1 VFSVSLWFVYLG
13 NLFLGSPLI
22 NSLVRDF
29 YNNLIKSKHPKSKI
43 AMRATIPV
51 VASEP
56 ASKKLSTLRR
66 FLQYLLLYRKEIPI
80 ALTLVFI
87 GAVTQAIGPFF
98 LGWSI
103 DHLIEKGN
111 LQGLLLLL
119 GLLALNYGL
128 GILAIRGQIIRV
140 GWIMQRLLAQL
151 RQDIFLKIQS
161 LPLSFFDRSEAGDL
175 MSRLLNDV
183 NTVNQAFGLTIAQ
196 MLGNIFSLVG
206 IIIAMLSINLQ
217 LGLLSNLVVPL
228 MIFTTSLFARWA
240 RARFRVTRQTIGQL
254 SAKLE
259 EDIGSVRE
267 AQAFNR
273 VQTNIAQFDVLNA
286 ANRDA
291 NVEAVAITSAFLPSI
306 DFLNTLATAG
316 VLAYGGYLAVTGSV
330 TVGVVTSFL
339 LYVQQFF
346 RPIQI
351 LSQFYTQ
358 AQSAFAGLERIFLL
372 LDEPSELKDAPDAT
386 EMPPIQGE
394 VRFEN
399 VKFGYNP
406 DQLVLKGVNLH
417 AYPGQMIALVG
428 PTGSGKST
436 IINLILRFYDV
447 SGGAVKIDDIDVRSV
462 TQASLRRQI
471 GIVLQDNILFSG
483 TVAENI
489 AFGAPHTTQA
499 DIEAAA
505 QLANVHDFITSLPQG
520 YTTQLGERG
529 APLSQGQRQLI
540 SIARAVLINPRIL
553 ILDEAT
559 SSIDTRTEAL
569 VQSAIARL
577 LQGRTSFVIAHRL
590 STVTQANQVLVIQ
603 QGQIVEQGT
612 HAELI
617 DRQGVYANLYSLQLG
632 AADTTVLQNEK

>member
-1 VFSVSLWFVYLG
+1 MRG
-13 NLFLGSPLI
+13 TSPI
-22 NSLVRDF
+22 
-29 YNNLIKSKHPKSKI
+29 
-43 AMRATIPV
+43 
-51 VASEP
+51 VASEQL
-56 ASKKLSTLRR
+56 ATQQLSTVRR
-66 FLQYLLLYRKEIPI
+66 FLQYLRPYRKEIPI
-80 ALTLVFI
+80 ALTLVLI
-87 GAVTQAIGPFF
+87 GASTQAIAPFL
-98 LGWSI
+98 LGWSV
-103 DHLIEKGN
+103 DHLIAQGN
-111 LQGLLLLL
+111 LSGLLLLL
-119 GLLALNYGL
+119 GLLALLYVL
-128 GILAIRGQIIRV
+128 GISATRGQIVRV

-183 NTVNQAFGLTIAQ
+183 NTVNQAFGQTVAQ
-196 MLGNIFSLVG
+196 MLGNVFSLVG
-206 IIIAMLSINLQ
+206 IVIAMLAINLQ

-240 RARFRVTRQTIGQL
+240 RTKFRVTRQTIGDL

-259 EDIGSVRE
+259 EDISSVRE

-273 VQTNIAQFDVLNA
+273 VHINIQEFDLLNA

-291 NVEAVAITSAFLPSI
+291 NVEAVAITAAFLPSI

-316 VLAYGGYLAVTGSV
+316 VLAFGGYLAVTGAA

-372 LDEPSELKDAPDAT
+372 LDEPAQLKDAPDAQ
-386 EMPPIQGE
+386 EMPAIQGE

-399 VKFGYNP
+399 VTFGYNP
-406 DQLVLKGVNLH
+406 EQLVLKGVNLH
-417 AYPGQMIALVG
+417 ASPGQMIALVG
-428 PTGSGKST
+428 STGSGKTT

-447 SGGAVKIDDIDVRSV
+447 SGGAVKIDDIDVRRV

-489 AFGAPHTTQA
+489 AFGAPYASQA
-499 DIEAAA
+499 EIESAA
-505 QLANVHDFITSLPQG
+505 QLANVHEFITSLPQG
-520 YTTQLGERG
+520 YATKLGERG

-590 STVTQANQVLVIQ
+590 STVTQADQVLVIQ

-612 HAELI
+612 HTQLI
-617 DRQGVYANLYSLQLG
+617 KQQGVYANLYSLQLG
-632 AADTTVLQNEK
+632 ANNS

>member
-1 VFSVSLWFVYLG
+1 
-13 NLFLGSPLI
+13 
-22 NSLVRDF
+22 
-29 YNNLIKSKHPKSKI
+29 
-43 AMRATIPV
+43 MRGTVPV
-51 VASEP
+51 VASEDKP
-56 ASKKLSTLRR
+56 SQQLSTLQR
-66 FLQYLLLYRKEIPI
+66 FLQYLLRYRKDIPI

-87 GAVTQAIGPFF
+87 GAVTQTIGPFF
-98 LGWSI
+98 IGWSI
-103 DHLIEKGN
+103 DHLIAQGN

-128 GILAIRGQIIRV
+128 GVLAIRGQIIRV

-151 RQDIFLKIQS
+151 RQDIFIKIQS

-196 MLGNIFSLVG
+196 MLGNTFSLVG

-240 RARFRVTRQTIGQL
+240 RARFRVTRQTIGEL

-273 VQTNIAQFDVLNA
+273 VQMNIQEFDVLNA

-316 VLAYGGYLAVTGSV
+316 VLAYGGYLAVTGAA
-330 TVGVVTSFL
+330 TVGVVTAFL

-372 LDEPSELKDAPDAT
+372 LDEPSQLNDAPDAT

-394 VRFEN
+394 VTFDN

-489 AFGAPHTTQA
+489 AFGAPYATQA

-505 QLANVHDFITSLPQG
+505 QLANVHEFITSLPQG

-569 VQSAIARL
+569 VQIAIARL

-590 STVTQANQVLVIQ
+590 STVTQADQVLVIQ
-603 QGQIVEQGT
+603 QGEIVEQGT

-617 DRQGVYANLYSLQLG
+617 NQQGVYANLYALQLG
-632 AADTTVLQNEK
+632 AADITVIQNEK

>member
-1 VFSVSLWFVYLG
+1 
-13 NLFLGSPLI
+13 
-22 NSLVRDF
+22 
-29 YNNLIKSKHPKSKI
+29 
-43 AMRATIPV
+43 MRGTIPV
-51 VASEP
+51 VASEEN
-56 ASKKLSTLRR
+56 ASQQLSTLRR
-66 FLQYLLLYRKEIPI
+66 FLQYVLLHRKEIPV
-80 ALTLVFI
+80 ALTLVLI
-87 GAVTQAIGPFF
+87 GAITQAVGPFF

-103 DHLIEKGN
+103 DRLIAQGD
-111 LQGLLLLL
+111 LQGLLVLL
-119 GLLALNYGL
+119 GLLGLNYGL
-128 GILAIRGQIIRV
+128 GVLAIRGQIIRV

-151 RQDIFLKIQS
+151 RQDIFIKIQS

-196 MLGNIFSLVG
+196 MLGNTFSLVG
-206 IIIAMLSINLQ
+206 IVIAMLSINLQ

-240 RARFRVTRQTIGQL
+240 RVRFRVTRQTIGEL

-273 VQTNIAQFDVLNA
+273 VQMNIAEFDVLNA

-316 VLAYGGYLAVTGSV
+316 VLAYGGYLAVTGAA

-394 VRFEN
+394 VAFEN

-417 AYPGQMIALVG
+417 AYPGQMVALVG
-428 PTGSGKST
+428 QTGSGKST

-447 SGGAVKIDDIDVRSV
+447 SSGAVKIDNIDVRSV

-471 GIVLQDNILFSG
+471 GIVLQDNILFTG

-489 AFGAPHTTQA
+489 AFGAPYATQA

-505 QLANVHDFITSLPQG
+505 QLANVHEFITSLPQG

-590 STVTQANQVLVIQ
+590 STVTQADRVLVIQ

-612 HAELI
+612 HAELVNQ
-617 DRQGVYANLYSLQLG
+617 QGVYANLYALQLG
-632 AADTTVLQNEK
+632 AADTMVLQNEK

>member
-1 VFSVSLWFVYLG
+1 MRSTAAVVVS
-13 NLFLGSPLI
+13 
-22 NSLVRDF
+22 
-29 YNNLIKSKHPKSKI
+29 
-43 AMRATIPV
+43 
-51 VASEP
+51 EEQ
-56 ASKKLSTLRR
+56 ASKQVSTLGR
-66 FLQYLLLYRKEIPI
+66 FLQYLRPYGKEIPI
-80 ALTLVFI
+80 AVTLVLI
-87 GAVTQAIGPFF
+87 GAITQAIGPFF

-103 DHLIEKGN
+103 DNLIAKGN

-119 GLLALNYGL
+119 GLLALNYGV
-128 GILAIRGQIIRV
+128 GVLAIRGQIIRV

-151 RQDIFLKIQS
+151 RQDIFIKIQS

-196 MLGNIFSLVG
+196 MLGNTFSLIG
-206 IIIAMLSINLQ
+206 IVIAMLSINLQ

-240 RARFRVTRQTIGQL
+240 RSRFRVTRQTIGEL

-273 VQTNIAQFDVLNA
+273 VQSNIAEFEILNA

-306 DFLNTLATAG
+306 DFLNTLATAA
-316 VLAYGGYLAVTGSV
+316 VLAYGGYLAVTGRA

-372 LDEPSELKDAPDAT
+372 LDEPSQLKDAPDAT

-428 PTGSGKST
+428 GTGSGKTT

-447 SGGAVKIDDIDVRSV
+447 SSGAVKIDDIDVRSV

-489 AFGAPHTTQA
+489 AFGCPYASQA
-499 DIEAAA
+499 DIEGAAHA
-505 QLANVHDFITSLPQG
+505 ANVHEFITSLPQG
-520 YTTQLGERG
+520 YTTRLGEKG

-569 VQSAIARL
+569 VQTAIARL

-590 STVTQANQVLVIQ
+590 STVTQADKVLVIQ

-617 DRQGVYANLYSLQLG
+617 DQQGVYANLYALQLG
-632 AADTTVLQNEK
+632 AADMVKGNGGDEGDEGDEGDK

>member
-1 VFSVSLWFVYLG
+1 
-13 NLFLGSPLI
+13 
-22 NSLVRDF
+22 
-29 YNNLIKSKHPKSKI
+29 
-43 AMRATIPV
+43 MRGIGPV
-51 VASEP
+51 VAPEQQ
-56 ASKKLSTLRR
+56 ATNQLSTLRR
-66 FLQYLLLYRKEIPI
+66 FLQYLRPYRKEIPI
-80 ALTLVFI
+80 ALTLVMI
-87 GAVTQAIGPFF
+87 GASTQAIGPFL
-98 LGWSI
+98 LGWSV
-103 DHLIEKGN
+103 DHLIAQGN

-119 GLLALNYGL
+119 ALLGVIYSL
-128 GILAIRGQIIRV
+128 GVWAIRGQIMRV

-151 RQDIFLKIQS
+151 RQDIFIKIQS

-183 NTVNQAFGLTIAQ
+183 NTVNQAFGQTIAQ

-206 IIIAMLSINLQ
+206 IVIAMLTINLQ

-228 MIFTTSLFARWA
+228 MILTTSLFARWA
-240 RARFRVTRQTIGQL
+240 RARFRVTRQTIGEL

-273 VQTNIAQFDVLNA
+273 VHINIAEFDILNA

-291 NVEAVAITSAFLPSI
+291 NVEAVAITAAFLPSI

-316 VLAYGGYLAVTGSV
+316 VLAYGGYLAVTGGA

-372 LDEPSELKDAPDAT
+372 LDEPSQLNDVPDAI

-394 VRFEN
+394 VTFED

-406 DQLVLKGVNLH
+406 EQLVLKGVNLH

-428 PTGSGKST
+428 PTGSGKTT

-447 SGGAVKIDDIDVRSV
+447 SDGAVKIDEIDVRSV

-489 AFGAPHTTQA
+489 AFGVPNATQA

-505 QLANVHDFITSLPQG
+505 QLANVHEFITSLPQG

-590 STVTQANQVLVIQ
+590 STVTQASQVLVIQ
-603 QGQIVEQGT
+603 QGQIVERGT

-617 DRQGVYANLYSLQLG
+617 AKQGVYANLYALQLG
-632 AADTTVLQNEK
+632 ATAT

>member
-1 VFSVSLWFVYLG
+1 MRSIGLGMVSEQKAQKQ
-13 NLFLGSPLI
+13 I
-22 NSLVRDF
+22 
-29 YNNLIKSKHPKSKI
+29 
-43 AMRATIPV
+43 
-51 VASEP
+51 
-56 ASKKLSTLRR
+56 STLQR
-66 FLQYLLLYRKEIPI
+66 FLQYLRPFRKEIPV
-80 ALTLVFI
+80 ALMLVSI
-87 GAVTQAIGPFF
+87 GAATQSVGPFL

-103 DHLIEKGN
+103 DHVIAKGD

-119 GLLALNYGL
+119 GLLAIIYLS
-128 GILAIRGQIIRV
+128 GIWAIRGQILRV
-140 GWIMQRLLAQL
+140 GSIMQRLLAQL
-151 RQDIFLKIQS
+151 RQDIFIKIQS

-183 NTVNQAFGLTIAQ
+183 NTVNQAFGQTVAQ
-196 MLGNIFSLVG
+196 MLGNLLSLVG
-206 IIIAMLSINLQ
+206 IVVAMLAINLQ

-228 MIFTTSLFARWA
+228 MIFTTGLFSGWA
-240 RARFRVTRQTIGQL
+240 RTRFRVTRQTIGEL

-259 EDIGSVRE
+259 EDISSVRE

-273 VQTNIAQFDVLNA
+273 VQLNIEEFDLLNA

-291 NVEAVAITSAFLPSI
+291 NVQAVAITSAFLPSI

-316 VLAYGGYLAVTGSV
+316 VLAYGGYLAVTGAA

-372 LDEPSELKDAPDAT
+372 LDEPSELKDVADAV

-394 VRFEN
+394 VLFEA
-399 VKFGYNP
+399 VTFGYTP
-406 DQLVLKGVNLH
+406 DQQVLKGVNLAAH
-417 AYPGQMIALVG
+417 PGQMIALVG
-428 PTGSGKST
+428 PTGAGKST

-447 SGGAVKIDDIDVRSV
+447 SGGAVKIDGVDVRSV

-489 AFGAPHTTQA
+489 AFGMPSATQVEV
-499 DIEAAA
+499 EAAA
-505 QLANVHDFITSLPQG
+505 QLANVHEFITSLPQG
-520 YTTQLGERG
+520 YATQLGERG

-569 VQSAIARL
+569 VQTAIARL
-577 LQGRTSFVIAHRL
+577 LKNRTSFVIAHRL
-590 STVTQANQVLVIQ
+590 STVTQADQVLVIQ
-603 QGQIVEQGT
+603 QGTIAEQGT
-612 HAELI
+612 HAKLI
-617 DRQGVYANLYSLQLG
+617 EKGGVYANLYALQMT
-632 AADTTVLQNEK
+632 ATTPVAV

>member
-1 VFSVSLWFVYLG
+1 
-13 NLFLGSPLI
+13 
-22 NSLVRDF
+22 
-29 YNNLIKSKHPKSKI
+29 
-43 AMRATIPV
+43 MRAAPV
-51 VASEP
+51 VASEEK
-56 ASKKLSTLRR
+56 ATHQLSTLRR
-66 FLQYLLLYRKEIPI
+66 FLQYLQPYRKEIPI
-80 ALTLVFI
+80 ALTLVLI
-87 GAVTQAIGPFF
+87 GAATQAIGPFL

-103 DHLIEKGN
+103 DHLIAQGN
-111 LQGLLLLL
+111 LQGLFLLL
-119 GLLALNYGL
+119 GLLALIYGF
-128 GILAIRGQIIRV
+128 GIWAIRGQILRV

-151 RQDIFLKIQS
+151 RQDIFTKIQS

-183 NTVNQAFGLTIAQ
+183 NTVNQAFGQTIAQ
-196 MLGNIFSLVG
+196 MLGNIFSLIG

-240 RARFRVTRQTIGQL
+240 RARFRTTRQTIGEL
-254 SAKLE
+254 STKLE

-273 VQTNIAQFDVLNA
+273 VQMNIEEFEILNA

-291 NVEAVAITSAFLPSI
+291 NVQAVAITAAFLPSI
-306 DFLNTLATAG
+306 DFLNTLAIAG
-316 VLAYGGYLAVTGSV
+316 VLAYGGYLTVTGAA

-372 LDEPSELKDAPDAT
+372 LDEPSQLQDAPDAMQ
-386 EMPPIQGE
+386 MPPIQGE
-394 VRFEN
+394 VTFEN
-399 VKFGYNP
+399 VTFGYNP
-406 DQLVLKGVNLH
+406 DQLVLKRVNLH
-417 AYPGQMIALVG
+417 AYPGQMVALVG
-428 PTGSGKST
+428 PTGSGKTT

-447 SGGAVKIDDIDVRSV
+447 SSGAVKIDGVDVRKV

-489 AFGAPHTTQA
+489 AFGVPYATQA

-505 QLANVHDFITSLPQG
+505 QMANVHEFITSLPQG

-569 VQSAIARL
+569 VQTAIARL
-577 LQGRTSFVIAHRL
+577 LQDRTSFVIAHRL
-590 STVTQANQVLVIQ
+590 STVTQADQVLVIQ

-612 HAELI
+612 HTELI
-617 DRQGVYANLYSLQLG
+617 QQQGVYANLYALQLG
-632 AADTTVLQNEK
+632 AANKMEV

>member
-1 VFSVSLWFVYLG
+1 MRSSSSVIV
-13 NLFLGSPLI
+13 PEQ
-22 NSLVRDF
+22 
-29 YNNLIKSKHPKSKI
+29 KAQKQ
-43 AMRATIPV
+43 
-51 VASEP
+51 
-56 ASKKLSTLRR
+56 LSTLRR
-66 FLQYLLLYRKEIPI
+66 FLQYLRPFRQEIPI
-80 ALTLVFI
+80 ALSFVAI
-87 GAVTQAIGPFF
+87 GAATQAIGPYL

-103 DHLIEKGN
+103 DHVIAQGN

-119 GLLALNYGL
+119 GMLAIIYLS

-140 GWIMQRLLAQL
+140 GSIMQRLLAQL
-151 RQDIFLKIQS
+151 RQDIFVKIQS

-183 NTVNQAFGLTIAQ
+183 NTVNQAFGQTVAQ
-196 MLGNIFSLVG
+196 MLGNLFSLVG
-206 IIIAMLSINLQ
+206 IVIAMLTINLQ

-228 MIFTTSLFARWA
+228 MIFTTGFFSRWA
-240 RARFRVTRQTIGQL
+240 RARFRITRKTIGEL

-259 EDIGSVRE
+259 EDIGSVKE

-273 VQTNIAQFDVLNA
+273 VQLNIEEFDLLNA

-291 NVEAVAITSAFLPSI
+291 NVQAVAITSAFLPSI

-316 VLAYGGYLAVTGSV
+316 VLAYGGYLAVTGAA
-330 TVGVVTSFL
+330 TIGVVTSFL

-372 LDEPSELKDAPDAT
+372 LDEPAQLQDAPDAT
-386 EMPPIQGE
+386 EMPQIHGE
-394 VRFEN
+394 VTFER
-399 VKFGYNP
+399 VTFGYTP
-406 DQLVLKGVNLH
+406 GQQVLKGVDLR
-417 AYPGQMIALVG
+417 AAPGQMIALVG
-428 PTGSGKST
+428 PTGAGKST

-447 SGGAVKIDDIDVRSV
+447 SGGAVKIDGVDVRRV

-489 AFGAPHTTQA
+489 AFGIPNASQA

-505 QLANVHDFITSLPQG
+505 QMANVHEFITSLAQG
-520 YTTQLGERG
+520 YATQLGEKG

-559 SSIDTRTEAL
+559 SSIDTRTENL
-569 VQSAIARL
+569 VQTAIARL
-577 LQGRTSFVIAHRL
+577 LQNRTSFVIAHRL
-590 STVTQANQVLVIQ
+590 STVTQADQVLVIQ
-603 QGQIVEQGT
+603 EGNIAEHGT
-612 HAELI
+612 HAELMA
-617 DRQGVYANLYSLQLG
+617 QGGIYANFYALQMTAG
-632 AADTTVLQNEK
+632 NSAKV

>member
-1 VFSVSLWFVYLG
+1 
-13 NLFLGSPLI
+13 
-22 NSLVRDF
+22 
-29 YNNLIKSKHPKSKI
+29 
-43 AMRATIPV
+43 MRSTIPV
-51 VASEP
+51 VASEQ
-56 ASKKLSTLRR
+56 ASKQLSTLRR

-103 DHLIEKGN
+103 DRLIEKGN

-128 GILAIRGQIIRV
+128 GVLAIRGQIIRV

-240 RARFRVTRQTIGQL
+240 RARFRVTRQTIGEL

-316 VLAYGGYLAVTGSV
+316 VLAYGGYLAVTGAV

-505 QLANVHDFITSLPQG
+505 QLANVHEFITSLPQG

-590 STVTQANQVLVIQ
+590 STVTQADQVLVIQ

-617 DRQGVYANLYSLQLG
+617 NRQGVYANLYGLQLG
-632 AADTTVLQNEK
+632 TAADTTVLQNEK

>member
-1 VFSVSLWFVYLG
+1 
-13 NLFLGSPLI
+13 
-22 NSLVRDF
+22 
-29 YNNLIKSKHPKSKI
+29 
-43 AMRATIPV
+43 MRGTVPV
-51 VASEP
+51 VASEEKT
-56 ASKKLSTLRR
+56 SQQLSTLRR
-66 FLQYLLLYRKEIPI
+66 FLQYVLLYRKEIPI
-80 ALTLVFI
+80 ALTLVLI
-87 GAVTQAIGPFF
+87 GAITQAIGPFF
-98 LGWSI
+98 IGWSI
-103 DHLIEKGN
+103 DHLIAQGN

-119 GLLALNYGL
+119 GLLGLNYGL
-128 GILAIRGQIIRV
+128 GVLAIRGQIIRV

-151 RQDIFLKIQS
+151 RQDIFTKIQS

-196 MLGNIFSLVG
+196 MLGNTFSLVG
-206 IIIAMLSINLQ
+206 IVIAMLSINLQ

-240 RARFRVTRQTIGQL
+240 RVRFRVTRQTIGEL

-259 EDIGSVRE
+259 EDIVSVRE

-273 VQTNIAQFDVLNA
+273 VQMNIAEFDILNA

-291 NVEAVAITSAFLPSI
+291 NLEAVVITSAFLPSI

-316 VLAYGGYLAVTGSV
+316 VLAYGGYLAVTGSA

-358 AQSAFAGLERIFLL
+358 AQSALAGLERIFLL
-372 LDEPSELKDAPDAT
+372 LDEPSQLKDAPDAT

-394 VRFEN
+394 VKFEN

-417 AYPGQMIALVG
+417 AYPGQMVALVG

-489 AFGAPHTTQA
+489 AFGAPYTTQA

-505 QLANVHDFITSLPQG
+505 QMANVHEFITSLPQG

-590 STVTQANQVLVIQ
+590 STVTQADQVLVIQ

-617 DRQGVYANLYSLQLG
+617 NQQGVYANLYALQLG
-632 AADTTVLQNEK
+632 AADTMVLQNER

>member
-1 VFSVSLWFVYLG
+1 
-13 NLFLGSPLI
+13 
-22 NSLVRDF
+22 
-29 YNNLIKSKHPKSKI
+29 
-43 AMRATIPV
+43 MRGTVPV
-51 VASEP
+51 VASEEN
-56 ASKKLSTLRR
+56 ASQQLSTLRR

-98 LGWSI
+98 IGWSI
-103 DHLIEKGN
+103 DHLIAQGN

-119 GLLALNYGL
+119 GLLGLNYGL
-128 GILAIRGQIIRV
+128 GVLAIRGQIIRV

-151 RQDIFLKIQS
+151 RQDIFIKIQS

-196 MLGNIFSLVG
+196 MLGNTFSLVG

-240 RARFRVTRQTIGQL
+240 RARFRVTRQTIGEL

-273 VQTNIAQFDVLNA
+273 VQMNIEEFDILNA

-316 VLAYGGYLAVTGSV
+316 VLAYGGYLAVTGAA

-386 EMPPIQGE
+386 EMPSIQGE
-394 VRFEN
+394 VKFEN

-417 AYPGQMIALVG
+417 AYPGQMVALVG

-489 AFGAPHTTQA
+489 AFGAPYTTQA

-505 QLANVHDFITSLPQG
+505 QMANVHEFITSLPQG

-590 STVTQANQVLVIQ
+590 STVTQADQVLVIQ
-603 QGQIVEQGT
+603 EGQIVEQGT

-617 DRQGVYANLYSLQLG
+617 NQQGVYANLYALQLG
-632 AADTTVLQNEK
+632 AADTMVLQNQK

>member
-1 VFSVSLWFVYLG
+1 MRSIGTVPPLEQQAHKQRSTLG
-13 NLFLGSPLI
+13 RFLGYLQPF
-22 NSLVRDF
+22 R
-29 YNNLIKSKHPKSKI
+29 
-43 AMRATIPV
+43 REIPV
-51 VASEP
+51 
-56 ASKKLSTLRR
+56 
-66 FLQYLLLYRKEIPI
+66 
-80 ALTLVFI
+80 ALMLVSI
-87 GAVTQAIGPFF
+87 GAATQAIGPFL

-103 DHLIEKGN
+103 DHVIQQGN

-119 GLLALNYGL
+119 LLLAAIYLS
-128 GILAIRGQIIRV
+128 GIWAIRGQILRV
-140 GWIMQRLLAQL
+140 GSIMQRLLAQL
-151 RQDIFLKIQS
+151 RQDIFVKIQS

-183 NTVNQAFGLTIAQ
+183 NTVNQAFGQTVAQ
-196 MLGNIFSLVG
+196 MLGNLLSLVG
-206 IIIAMLSINLQ
+206 IVIAMLAINLQ

-228 MIFTTSLFARWA
+228 MIFTTGLFARWA
-240 RARFRVTRQTIGQL
+240 RAKFRVTRQTIGEL

-273 VQTNIAQFDVLNA
+273 VQLNIEEFDLLNA

-291 NVEAVAITSAFLPSI
+291 NVQAVAITAAFLPSI

-316 VLAYGGYLAVTGSV
+316 VLAYGGYLAVTGAA

-372 LDEPSELKDAPDAT
+372 LDEPSELKDAADAS
-386 EMPPIQGE
+386 EMPPIQGA
-394 VRFEN
+394 VVFEN
-399 VKFGYNP
+399 VTFGYTP
-406 DQLVLKGVNLH
+406 DQQVLKGVNLVAH
-417 AYPGQMIALVG
+417 PGQMIALVG
-428 PTGSGKST
+428 PTGAGKST

-447 SGGAVKIDDIDVRSV
+447 SGGAVLIDGMDVRSV

-489 AFGAPHTTQA
+489 AFGRPEATQA
-499 DIEAAA
+499 EIEAAA
-505 QLANVHDFITSLPQG
+505 QLANVHEFITSLSQG
-520 YTTQLGERG
+520 YATQLGERG

-569 VQSAIARL
+569 VQTAIARL
-577 LQGRTSFVIAHRL
+577 LQNRTSFVIAHRL
-590 STVTQANQVLVIQ
+590 STVTQADQVLVIQ
-603 QGQIVEQGT
+603 KGNIAEAGTHEALIEQG
-612 HAELI
+612 
-617 DRQGVYANLYSLQLG
+617 GVYANLYGLQMT
-632 AADTTVLQNEK
+632 AANSVEV

>member
-1 VFSVSLWFVYLG
+1 MRGTV
-13 NLFLGSPLI
+13 PL
-22 NSLVRDF
+22 
-29 YNNLIKSKHPKSKI
+29 
-43 AMRATIPV
+43 
-51 VASEP
+51 VASEQTSQQP
-56 ASKKLSTLRR
+56 STLRR
-66 FLQYLLLYRKEIPI
+66 FLQYVLLYRKEIPI
-80 ALTLVFI
+80 ALTLVLT
-87 GAVTQAIGPFF
+87 GAITQAIGPFF
-98 LGWSI
+98 IGWSI
-103 DHLIEKGN
+103 DHLIAQGN

-119 GLLALNYGL
+119 GLLGLNYGL
-128 GILAIRGQIIRV
+128 GVLAIRGQILRV

-151 RQDIFLKIQS
+151 RQDIFTKIQS

-196 MLGNIFSLVG
+196 MLGNTFSLVG

-273 VQTNIAQFDVLNA
+273 VQMNIAEFDILNA

-291 NVEAVAITSAFLPSI
+291 NVEAVLITSAFLPSI

-316 VLAYGGYLAVTGSV
+316 VLAYGGYLAVTGSA
-330 TVGVVTSFL
+330 TVGVVTAFL

-372 LDEPSELKDAPDAT
+372 LDEPSQLNDAPDAT
-386 EMPPIQGE
+386 EMPPVQGE
-394 VRFEN
+394 VTFSN

-447 SGGAVKIDDIDVRSV
+447 SGGAVKIDNIDVRSV

-489 AFGAPHTTQA
+489 AFGASYATQA

-505 QLANVHDFITSLPQG
+505 QMANVHEFITSLPQG

-569 VQSAIARL
+569 VQTAIARL

-590 STVTQANQVLVIQ
+590 STVTQADQVLVIQ
-603 QGQIVEQGT
+603 QGEIVEQGT
-612 HAELI
+612 HTELI
-617 DRQGVYANLYSLQLG
+617 NQQGVYANLYALQLG
-632 AADTTVLQNEK
+632 AADTMVLQNER

>member
-1 VFSVSLWFVYLG
+1 
-13 NLFLGSPLI
+13 
-22 NSLVRDF
+22 
-29 YNNLIKSKHPKSKI
+29 
-43 AMRATIPV
+43 MRGTIPV
-51 VASEP
+51 VASEDQ
-56 ASKKLSTLRR
+56 ASQQLSTLRR
-66 FLQYLLLYRKEIPI
+66 FLQYLLRYRKEIPI

-87 GAVTQAIGPFF
+87 GAVTQTIGPFF
-98 LGWSI
+98 IGWSV
-103 DHLIEKGN
+103 DHLIAQGN

-128 GILAIRGQIIRV
+128 GVLAIRGQIIRV

-151 RQDIFLKIQS
+151 RQDIFTKIQS

-196 MLGNIFSLVG
+196 MLGNTFSLIG

-228 MIFTTSLFARWA
+228 MILTTSIFARWA

-273 VQTNIAQFDVLNA
+273 VQTNIAEFDALNA

-316 VLAYGGYLAVTGSV
+316 VLAYGGYLAVTGAA

-447 SGGAVKIDDIDVRSV
+447 SSGAVKIDDIDVRSV

-471 GIVLQDNILFSG
+471 GIVLQDNILFTG

-489 AFGAPHTTQA
+489 AFGAPYSTQA

-505 QLANVHDFITSLPQG
+505 QLANVHEFITSLPQG

-569 VQSAIARL
+569 VQTAIARL

-590 STVTQANQVLVIQ
+590 STVTQADQVLVIQ

-632 AADTTVLQNEK
+632 TADTTVLQNEK

>member
-1 VFSVSLWFVYLG
+1 
-13 NLFLGSPLI
+13 
-22 NSLVRDF
+22 
-29 YNNLIKSKHPKSKI
+29 
-43 AMRATIPV
+43 MRVAGPV
-51 VASEP
+51 VASDQP
-56 ASKKLSTLRR
+56 ARQQLSTLQR
-66 FLQYLLLYRKEIPI
+66 FLRYLQPYRAEIPI
-80 ALTLVFI
+80 ALGLVAL
-87 GAVTQAIGPFF
+87 GAASQAIGPFL

-103 DHLIEKGN
+103 DHVIAQGN

-119 GLLALNYGL
+119 VLLANIYLA
-128 GILAIRGQIIRV
+128 GIWAIRGQILRV
-140 GWIMQRLLAQL
+140 GSIMQRLLAQL
-151 RQDIFLKIQS
+151 RQDIFVKIQS

-183 NTVNQAFGLTIAQ
+183 STVNQAFGQTVAQ
-196 MLGNIFSLVG
+196 MLGNLLSLVG
-206 IIIAMLSINLQ
+206 IVIAMLAINLQ

-228 MIFTTSLFARWA
+228 MIFTTGFFSRWA
-240 RARFRVTRQTIGQL
+240 RAKFRVTRQTIGDL

-273 VQTNIAQFDVLNA
+273 VPLNIAEFDLLNA

-291 NVEAVAITSAFLPSI
+291 NVQAVAITAAFLPSI

-316 VLAYGGYLAVTGSV
+316 VLAYGGYLAFTGAA
-330 TVGVVTSFL
+330 TVGVITSFL

-372 LDEPSELKDAPDAT
+372 LDEPSQLTDAPHAV
-386 EMPPIQGE
+386 EMPPIQGT
-394 VRFEN
+394 VRFES
-399 VKFGYNP
+399 VSFGYTEH
-406 DQLVLKGVNLH
+406 QRVLKGINLE
-417 AYPGQMIALVG
+417 AQPGQMIALVG
-428 PTGSGKST
+428 PTGAGKST

-447 SGGAVKIDDIDVRSV
+447 SDGAVTIDGMDVRSV

-489 AFGAPHTTQA
+489 AFGMPHATQA
-499 DIEAAA
+499 NIEAAA
-505 QLANVHDFITSLPQG
+505 QMANVHEFITSLPQG
-520 YTTQLGERG
+520 YTTPLGERG

-559 SSIDTRTEAL
+559 SSIDTRTETL
-569 VQSAIARL
+569 VQTAIARL
-577 LQGRTSFVIAHRL
+577 LKGRTSFVIAHRL
-590 STVTQANQVLVIQ
+590 STVTQADQVLVIQ
-603 QGQIVEQGT
+603 QGNIAERGT
-612 HAELI
+612 HSELMAQ
-617 DRQGVYANLYSLQLG
+617 QGVYAKLYGLQMT
-632 AADTTVLQNEK
+632 AVTASVER